1 MKKVKIFSLIIATTF
16 FLSGCAATTTT
27 PTQRGAGTGALAGAA
42 AGQIIGKNTK
52 GTMIGA
58 GVGAIGGALLNDARY
73 NRY

>member
-1 MKKVKIFSLIIATTF
+1 MKKVKILSLIIATAF
-16 FLSGCAATTTT
+16 FLSGCYATT